1 MKLMK
6 YLLATAMCLLV
17 STACSNNKK
26 SGNCE
31 KVSPIIVGYQ

>member
-26 SGNCE
+26 SGNSE